1 MAQELVYN
9 NLFNEF
15 KGENPDEV
23 IRSVY
28 EQSRLEESFSYADW
42 WKYQQDMWKR
52 RYQIDIPEPHVRGA
66 CRKLLDTL
74 VTVGALD
81 QGPKPTSPQKRP
93 KGFEPG

>member
-1 MAQELVYN
+1 MVEELVYN

-15 KGENPDEV
+15 KGENADEV

-28 EQSRLEESFSYADW
+28 EQTRLQANFSYDDW
-42 WKYQQDMWKR
+42 WKYQQDLWKH
-52 RYQIDIPEPHVRGA
+52 RYQIDVPEPHVRGA

-81 QGPKPTSPQKRP
+81 VGPKPAAKKTR
-93 KGFEPG
+93 GFEPG